1 MLEKAFQ
8 KRFFQ
13 QLEDLTDQELEL
25 KIEEVQKASQSFDR
39 SCEAAADSRFMLR
52 HMRRIRTERL
62 FSQKAAPK
70 H

>member
-8 KRFFQ
+8 RVFF
-13 QLEDLTDQELEL
+13 EKVTALTDQALEA
-25 KIEEVQKASQSFDR
+25 KIEEVQKTSKQFDR
-39 SCEAAADSRFMLR
+39 GTEAASDSRFMLR

-62 FSQKAAPK
+62 FTQMETLK